1 MVKAQVEQGR
11 LRAPGSFEYT
21 FHYSLQVLV
30 AALVVVWLPLLI
42 RPGAYRGPD
51 RIATTAAR

>member
-1 MVKAQVEQGR
+1 MVKVRVEQGR

-21 FHYSLQVLV
+21 SRYSLQVLV
-30 AALVVVWLPLLI
+30 TALVVAWLPLLI